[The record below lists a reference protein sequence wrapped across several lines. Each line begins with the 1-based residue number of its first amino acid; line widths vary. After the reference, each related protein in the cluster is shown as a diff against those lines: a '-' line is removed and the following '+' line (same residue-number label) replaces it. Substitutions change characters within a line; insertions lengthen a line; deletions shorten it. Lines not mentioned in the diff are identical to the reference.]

1 MLPLAVFVHTQGK
14 IVYVNPAFLT
24 LFKVSSLDELI
35 GIRLIEFV
43 PPELFDT
50 IEERRRIMTEEKRT
64 FPPIELNLR
73 CMDGSF
79 ITVVSTSIPII
90 FQDQPAILS
99 VLYDITEC
107 KRSEIELQKARKLL
121 QIQLNEI
128 EGLQAKLKQYEDKL
142 GAVKIIDPSDQKIH

>member
-1 MLPLAVFVHTQGK
+1 
-14 IVYVNPAFLT
+14 
-24 LFKVSSLDELI
+24 
-35 GIRLIEFV
+35 
-43 PPELFDT
+43 
-50 IEERRRIMTEEKRT
+50 MTEEKRT